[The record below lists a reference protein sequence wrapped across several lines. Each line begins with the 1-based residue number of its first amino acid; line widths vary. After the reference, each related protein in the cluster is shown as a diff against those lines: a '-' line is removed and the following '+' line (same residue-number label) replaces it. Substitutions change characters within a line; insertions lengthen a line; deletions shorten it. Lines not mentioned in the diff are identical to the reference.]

1 MEKYRQIKNIKTK
14 EDGGRVWLAE
24 SVVNKRLVV
33 IKQVQ
38 AVDREIKLLASLEH
52 PNVIRLLDW
61 FVEKSGRVALVVEY
75 CELGD
80 LREFSHKHSSSL
92 SAHIPEIT
100 IQLLLALKYLH
111 AMGIIHRDL
120 KLENVFVSGWQAGI
134 LRVKVGDFGVAKQ
147 MNRFTEQTETIL
159 GTPVYFSPEQASRR
173 PYDYAVDVWSL
184 GCLIYK
190 LASGGRSPFG
200 RSDSLGQLLLEIQA
214 DEVDFDIIAQ
224 PQVRQILRMMLQKDP
239 TKRASIDEILNH
251 SVLQLWIA
259 DFVYKI
265 NGRNAAGEIGSGF
278 IRSSSESNTLLLT
291 IQQAQTTRNDPLREA
306 HAKQCSFAQELPLN
320 SAPELLH
327 KIQNS
332 VYERLAAIV
341 TLPSKIDRILQVSS
355 DFEALKT
362 EIGCDNDLKRML
374 DCGLIADL
382 QYLKRL
388 QSK

>member
-1 MEKYRQIKNIKTK
+1 MEKYRQIQILKTK

-24 SVVNKRLVV
+24 SVHNKRLVV
-33 IKQVQ
+33 IKQVG
-38 AVDREIKLLASLEH
+38 AVGHEIRLLASLEH

-61 FVEKSGRVALVVEY
+61 FNEKNRQIALVVEY

-80 LREFSHKHSSSL
+80 LREFALKHTVSL
-92 SAHIPEIT
+92 QAHIPEIT

-147 MNRFTEQTETIL
+147 LNRFAEQTETIL
-159 GTPVYFSPEQASRR
+159 GTPVYFSPEQAFRR
-173 PYDYAVDVWSL
+173 PYDYSVDVWSL
-184 GCLIYK
+184 GCLIYE

-214 DEVDFDIIAQ
+214 GEVDFDVIHD
-224 PQVRQILRMMLQKDP
+224 PQIRLILKMMLQKEP
-239 TKRASIDEILNH
+239 SKRASIDEILNH
-251 SVLQLWIA
+251 PVLQMWIT
-259 DFVYKI
+259 DFVAKI
-265 NGRNAAGEIGSGF
+265 NGRHASETGNGF
-278 IRSSSESNTLLLT
+278 IRSSSESNTLLTT
-291 IQQAQTTRNDPLREA
+291 IQQAQATRTDPLKEA
-306 HAKQCSFAQELPLN
+306 HAKQCLFAQELPLN
-320 SAPELLH
+320 TTPEMLTR
-327 KIQNS
+327 IQKS

-341 TLPSKIDRILQVSS
+341 TLPSRIERILQVSS
-355 DFEALKT
+355 DFDALKT
-362 EIGCDNDLKRML
+362 EICNENDLKVLL
-374 DCGLIADL
+374 DSGLVADL